1 VISTI
6 SNKATRTPE
15 TIIRRTLGVMPP
27 AYGYSLGDW
36 ILPSLCGGTQMP
48 IRATTVSFVSE
59 LRLYAIGIDEMRG
72 IVGAAPQQAQRLRE
86 LAHRAFAPAGG
97 PTPTG
102 LLSKLGPI
110 FRRVPAA
117 PIIPATQPEPRDVE
131 SLLAGAYV
139 PPERIGA
146 AWRVLETLVQAV
158 AWGSTRM
165 GLTAIELDDLDFALA
180 RGGVSASVGLRHLL
194 GCTTGVNLLPVSGLT
209 VGWHPYERAL
219 AMAAAYRTAVPELSS
234 KQQREMIN
242 SLATWLDGFI
252 QWASVAGTLG
262 RPVPDLVGFWAN

>member
-1 VISTI
+1 M
-6 SNKATRTPE
+6 
-15 TIIRRTLGVMPP
+15 G
-27 AYGYSLGDW
+27 
-36 ILPSLCGGTQMP
+36 
-48 IRATTVSFVSE
+48 E

-72 IVGAAPQQAQRLRE
+72 IVGAAPQQAQQLRE

-97 PTPTG
+97 PAPTG

-131 SLLAGAYV
+131 ILLAGGYV

-165 GLTAIELDDLDFALA
+165 GLNAPELDDLDFAVA

-194 GCTTGVNLLPVSGLT
+194 SCTTGVNLVPVSGLT
-209 VGWHPYERAL
+209 VGWHPHAKAL
-219 AMAAAYRTAVPELSS
+219 AMARAYRSATPQIESEA
-234 KQQREMIN
+234 QRQMIS
-242 SLATWLDGFI
+242 SLANWLDGFVH
-252 QWASVAGTLG
+252 WAGVAGTLG
-262 RPVPDLVGFWAN
+262 RPAPDLVGFWAN